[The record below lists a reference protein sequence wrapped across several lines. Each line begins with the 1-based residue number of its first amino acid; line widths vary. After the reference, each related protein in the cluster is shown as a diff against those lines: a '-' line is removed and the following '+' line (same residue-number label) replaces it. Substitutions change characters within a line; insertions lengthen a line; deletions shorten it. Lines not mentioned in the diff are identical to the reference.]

1 MSYDLDPI
9 SIATSGYVC
18 GDGPDSIAIAT
29 HGYVCPF
36 IDVDIVWPSGGGSP
50 EAGGPI
56 RGERCTVTVR
66 VTFRGRTWIQSI
78 VCQERDIRV
87 KIALLAARILNPV
100 AVKIGEATSR
110 IKSVFVRV
118 KSKDVE

>member
-1 MSYDLDPI
+1 MSFSVDPI

-18 GDGPDSIAIAT
+18 GNGPNDIAVAT

-36 IDVDIVWPSGGGSP
+36 IEVIVTPGGGGST

-66 VTFRGRTWIQSI
+66 ITFRGRTWIQSI
-78 VCQERDIRV
+78 VCQERDIRI
-87 KIALLAARILNPV
+87 KIFKMLARVLNPV
-100 AVKIGEATSR
+100 AIKIGEATSR
-110 IKSVFVRV
+110 MKSVFVKV
-118 KSKDVE
+118 KK